1 MLVSEEVA
9 GSITGEMKKFPYSI
23 PEYKVLEG
31 KTILITNEGEFQ
43 LKVFGKHNLM
53 NLEGARLV
61 CNQLNISN
69 LDFYNAISSVSGAS
83 NRLELIAQK
92 AGFNAYRDFAHAP
105 SKLTATI
112 SAVKEQFPKRRLVSC
127 FELHTFSS
135 LNKDFLNLV
144 IYFQEINSFS
154 KFSEVDCSFI
164 IQNRFNLV
172 LVY

>member
-69 LDFYNAISSVSGAS
+69 LDFYNAISSFSGAS
-83 NRLELIAQK
+83 NRLELIAKK
-92 AGFNAYRDFAHAP
+92 AGFNAYRDFAHALAVNIVVAP
-105 SKLTATI
+105 LQIVVVPVIEVGAVEIEFTVTA
-112 SAVKEQFPKRRLVSC
+112 
-127 FELHTFSS
+127 
-135 LNKDFLNLV
+135 
-144 IYFQEINSFS
+144 
-154 KFSEVDCSFI
+154 
-164 IQNRFNLV
+164 
-172 LVY
+172 